1 MDYTIL
7 YQEEALEKAF
17 RRAMNGHRDDPEHA
31 WYEAN
36 KIEAL
41 DTIQRKLA
49 HRSYEPKP
57 LRTFWVS
64 EPKRRQVQAPSVADK
79 IVQNALVDEI
89 LYDAVT
95 KSFIRD
101 SYSCVIG
108 RGTDD
113 GLDRQKQF
121 MAEAWRRYGTDCSVL
136 KADIRHFFASIDQDD
151 VLRRAE
157 RYISD
162 SDVMEL
168 VRKYVRLCPSGLPLG
183 LRTSQPLA
191 NLELSWL
198 DHKVKEVYRCR
209 WYGRYMDDFYII
221 HPDRDYLRLM
231 RRELEAD
238 LAAIGLSFNEKTQ
251 IFPIEHGIDF
261 LGFRTYITSTG
272 KVVRQLRK
280 SSRKNMS
287 RAIKRY
293 QSDYISGVRTRDEIM
308 QSYLSRRAHLERGN
322 CRGLILKYDAEMK
335 LIFGGDSE

>member
-1 MDYTIL
+1 MDYKIL

-49 HRSYEPKP
+49 CRSYELKP

-95 KSFIRD
+95 KPFIRD

-113 GLDRQKQF
+113 GLDRLKQF

-136 KADIRHFFASIDQDD
+136 KADIHHFFASIDQDD

-168 VRKYVRLCPSGLPLG
+168 VRKYVRLTSNCHGLTIRSRRYTGAVGMAGTWTTSILSTLTG
-183 LRTSQPLA
+183 TTSAKCGGNLR
-191 NLELSWL
+191 
-198 DHKVKEVYRCR
+198 
-209 WYGRYMDDFYII
+209 
-221 HPDRDYLRLM
+221 
-231 RRELEAD
+231 
-238 LAAIGLSFNEKTQ
+238 
-251 IFPIEHGIDF
+251 PI
-261 LGFRTYITSTG
+261 SP
-272 KVVRQLRK
+272 
-280 SSRKNMS
+280 
-287 RAIKRY
+287 
-293 QSDYISGVRTRDEIM
+293 QSDC
-308 QSYLSRRAHLERGN
+308 LSTKRRRFS
-322 CRGLILKYDAEMK
+322 R
-335 LIFGGDSE
+335 